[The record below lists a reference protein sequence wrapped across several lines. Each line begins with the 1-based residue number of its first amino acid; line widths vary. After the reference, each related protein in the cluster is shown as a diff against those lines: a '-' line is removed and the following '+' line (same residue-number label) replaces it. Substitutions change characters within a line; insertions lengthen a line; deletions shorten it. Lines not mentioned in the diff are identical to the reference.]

1 MRDLLPAEMA
11 TWTRLFRVA
20 AELCEQRGYQP
31 LVTPVLEH
39 TEVFSHGVGAGTDIV
54 EKEMYTFEDKGGR
67 SLSLRPEATASA
79 VRAYFEG
86 GLNQGPQP
94 TRLWYE
100 GPMFRYDRPQ
110 KGRYRSF
117 RQFGIEVIGDDAS
130 ELDAEVIEL
139 AWSWLRQCGL
149 DDFTLE
155 VNSIGDFKCRPAYR
169 ELLQNYYRPHLG
181 ELCDDDRRRFET
193 NPMRLLDCKKPG
205 CRPFQAAAPK
215 IIDNLCDECAAHHER
230 VLAALDVMAITYN
243 PNPTLV
249 RGLDYYTRTAFEF
262 WDPGIGGQQNALGG
276 GGRYDGLAEVLGFT
290 ATPGVGFAM
299 GEDRLVLALEERG
312 QAGIESRPEVSI
324 IPAAEGST
332 ATAIRLATNLRAA
345 GRSVLIQW
353 GARSL
358 KAQMRQAEKRG
369 VRWVVILGDEEM
381 ASAEVTIRAM
391 AGGTQERIPQ
401 QRIVPWISEMAK
413 TEGSPVGGWAKA

>member
-1 MRDLLPAEMA
+1 MA
-11 TWTRLFRVA
+11 TWTRVFRA
-20 AELCEQRGYQP
+20 AETLCAQRGYL
-31 LVTPVLEH
+31 LVITPVLEH
-39 TEVFSHGVGAGTDIV
+39 TEVFAHGVGTGTDIV

-67 SLSLRPEATASA
+67 SLSLRPEATAST

-86 GLNQGPQP
+86 GLNQAPQP
-94 TRLWYE
+94 ARLWYE

-117 RQFGIEVIGDDAS
+117 RQFGIEVIGDDAP

-139 AWSWLRQCGL
+139 AWSWLRQSGL
-149 DDFTLE
+149 ADFTLE

-169 ELLQNYYRPHLG
+169 EQLQDYYRPHLA

-193 NPMRLLDCKKPG
+193 NPMRLLDCKKPQ
-205 CRPFQAAAPK
+205 CKPFQAAAPK
-215 IIDNLCDECAAHHER
+215 IIDSLCEECAAHHAR
-230 VLAALDVMAITYN
+230 VLEALDAMEITYN

-276 GGRYDGLAEVLGFT
+276 GGRYDGLADVLGFP

-299 GEDRLVLALEERG
+299 GEDRLVLALQERG
-312 QAGIESRPEVSI
+312 KADSEPSPELSVIPIAAGSGPV
-324 IPAAEGST
+324 
-332 ATAIRLATNLRAA
+332 AIRLATELRTA
-345 GRSVLIQW
+345 GRSVVIQW
-353 GARSL
+353 RARSL

-369 VRWVVILGDEEM
+369 VRWVLILGDDEL
-381 ASAEVTIRAM
+381 ASGEVTIRVM
-391 AGGTQERIPQ
+391 AGGSQERVPQ
-401 QRIVPWISEMAK
+401 RRVVPWISEMAK
-413 TEGSPVGGWAKA
+413 TEGSPVGGGAPA